1 MILRENNPK
10 ATQKKN
16 PAGGGAK
23 KIDAKQNLKNAQ
35 NLKAPKSRA
44 VCVQTAAD
52 DQDHCNEQ
60 NGTKNFQT

>member
-23 KIDAKQNLKNAQ
+23 RYQTKPEERPKLEGA
-35 NLKAPKSRA
+35 KSRA

>member
-23 KIDAKQNLKNAQ
+23 KKMQNK
-35 NLKAPKSRA
+35 
-44 VCVQTAAD
+44 T
-52 DQDHCNEQ
+52 
-60 NGTKNFQT
+60 